1 MLYKET
7 GFTLGGLHS
16 RDDMGLIYVEKEGHI
31 VIPEIKRNTYT
42 IAGVSGQ
49 VLFPG
54 ETWQPFNLE
63 GTLYPAREPKTQAEA
78 QRLIRRVTA
87 WLTAGRNPLIFD
99 YEPEVFYLVELSAAT
114 KWSLRNWFGGELQI
128 RWTAQPYAYAVTPDT
143 ASAEITGTS
152 CQLQLRVRTRHP
164 APLILTIENTGGA
177 PITRV
182 DVGSGVSLRELYM
195 MPDQVMTITMEPPIG
210 AVIDGESA
218 LSKAVAFDP
227 VLLDAGD
234 HTVSVHLTYDSD
246 APGAPAGAKISASV
260 RGRW

>member
-31 VIPEIKRNTYT
+31 VIPEIKRNEYS

-54 ETWQPFNLE
+54 ETWQPFFLE

-87 WLTAGRNPLIFD
+87 WLTAGRVPLIFD

-114 KWSLRNWFGGELQI
+114 KWSLRNWFGGELQV

-143 ASAEITGTS
+143 ATAETTGNS
-152 CQLQLRVRTRHP
+152 CRVTLRVRTRHP
-164 APLILTIENTGGA
+164 APLNLIIDNIGQA
-177 PITRV
+177 AITRV
-182 DVGSGVSLRELYM
+182 DVGSSVSLRGLDM
-195 MPDQVMTITMEPPIG
+195 WAGRVMTITMEPPIG
-210 AVIDGESA
+210 VEIGGESA
-218 LSKAVAFDP
+218 LSHAAAFDP
-227 VLLDAGD
+227 ILLDAGD
-234 HTVSVHLTYDSD
+234 HTVTVNLTYDGNGD
-246 APGAPAGAKISASV
+246 TQAQVTASV

>member
-31 VIPEIKRNTYT
+31 VIPEIKRNTYS

-54 ETWQPFNLE
+54 ETWLPFNLE
-63 GTLYPAREPKTQAEA
+63 GTLYPAKEPKTQAEA

-87 WLTAGRNPLIFD
+87 WLTAGRVPLIFD

-114 KWSLRNWFGGELQI
+114 KWSLRNWFGGELQV

-143 ASAEITGTS
+143 ATAETTGTS
-152 CQLQLRVRTRHP
+152 CTLQLRVRTRHP
-164 APLILTIENTGGA
+164 APLNLIIDNIGQA
-177 PITRV
+177 AITRV
-182 DVGSGVSLRELYM
+182 EVDSAVSLQGLDM
-195 MPDQVMTITMEPPIG
+195 WAGQVMTITMEPPIG
-210 AVIDGESA
+210 VEIEGDSA
-218 LSKAVAFDP
+218 LSHAAAFDP
-227 VLLDAGD
+227 ILLDAGD
-234 HTVSVHLTYDSD
+234 HTVTVRLTYDGNGSTQ
-246 APGAPAGAKISASV
+246 ARVTASV

>member
-7 GFTLGGLHS
+7 GSTLGGLHS

-31 VIPEIKRNTYT
+31 VIPEIKRNEYS

-54 ETWQPFNLE
+54 ETWQPFFLE

-78 QRLIRRVTA
+78 QRLIRRVTT

-114 KWSLRNWFGGELQI
+114 KWSLRNWFGGELQV

-143 ASAEITGTS
+143 ATAETTGTS

-164 APLILTIENTGGA
+164 APLNLIIDNIGQA
-177 PITRV
+177 AITRV
-182 DVGSGVSLRELYM
+182 DVGNAVSLRGLDM
-195 MPDQVMTITMEPPIG
+195 WAGRVMTITMEPPIG
-210 AVIDGESA
+210 AEIEGESA
-218 LSKAVAFDP
+218 LSYAAAFDP
-227 VLLDAGD
+227 ILLDAGD
-234 HTVSVHLTYDSD
+234 HTVTVRLTYDNNGD
-246 APGAPAGAKISASV
+246 TQAQITASV